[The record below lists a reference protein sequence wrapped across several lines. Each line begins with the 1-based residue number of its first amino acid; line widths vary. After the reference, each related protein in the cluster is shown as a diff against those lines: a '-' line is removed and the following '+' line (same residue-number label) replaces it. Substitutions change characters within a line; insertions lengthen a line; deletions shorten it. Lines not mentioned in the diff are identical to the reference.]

1 MATPGFYNEQ
11 DQNIYDNVSKFMP
24 QSKYL
29 RSAPTFNEPV
39 VEEVEESEAPSFGI
53 PNTNAFTNSGGNNF
67 NRSFS
72 HNPYTAQPL
81 DSFVTNRTSYGTTG
95 YLPGTEPQPSKF
107 APVMSIFKKGLGMA
121 IPGGNFLMGMA
132 ENQSRQNRLN
142 ATDNAFIDMQLANQ
156 EYNLHGT
163 GNLTNQDRYGYAKVS
178 GFGNYADKVKERA
191 DIARAKAKE
200 NINNPNYKVR
210 PIDAYYLEKEKEFED
225 TKKKVEFNDFVR
237 QRNIANKIREGIKNK
252 TIDPEFNIHTDPTG
266 IPPGGKNSPDNY
278 GAQGLQKSGSYGG
291 NDTYSGQGSTVSS
304 SGDVKDSSGNVT
316 GNIND
321 EFAKGGRVG
330 YFFGGRVNYKAGG
343 RTDAGP
349 NRSTASKAGVGQIN
363 EAGNK
368 VDGGNYN
375 NNNNDGG
382 GGIKPTLFNNPEILN
397 KETIFGDIPTGIGFN
412 NNLGRYKAV
421 MDLRNSIKNKN
432 VEGEIE
438 YNNTVGDFNFGGKYD
453 TQDGATYGG
462 SYEKNGVGVGYN
474 NIDGV
479 KASFE
484 KGPFS
489 LSTDGKNSML
499 NFTLPLG
506 KKNGGRAMFKNG
518 GLASIL

>member
-1 MATPGFYNEQ
+1 MVAFYNAK
-11 DQNIYDNVSKFMP
+11 DQAIYDRGDKFMS

-29 RSAPTFNEPV
+29 QNDYVPTEGISYEGDGSPVSYANSMGGIMTQAP
-39 VEEVEESEAPSFGI
+39 
-53 PNTNAFTNSGGNNF
+53 
-67 NRSFS
+67 
-72 HNPYTAQPL
+72 
-81 DSFVTNRTSYGTTG
+81 
-95 YLPGTEPQPSKF
+95 
-107 APVMSIFKKGLGMA
+107 
-121 IPGGNFLMGMA
+121 IPGPLKYIPEGDGGGGGGGDDDDDD
-132 ENQSRQNRLN
+132 ENKTYDGPS
-142 ATDNAFIDMQLANQ
+142 M
-156 EYNLHGT
+156 
-163 GNLTNQDRYGYAKVS
+163 S
-178 GFGNYADKVKERA
+178 
-191 DIARAKAKE
+191 
-200 NINNPNYKVR
+200 
-210 PIDAYYLEKEKEFED
+210 PIDAVKNAGMFMLNPLGYLATKAFGAYRSRQKAKADLAADQAYKAKQERDFKEMAAN
-225 TKKKVEFNDFVR
+225 TKNRDGTTAAYNYAGRVSS
-237 QRNIANKIREGIKNK
+237 
-252 TIDPEFNIHTDPTG
+252 
-266 IPPGGKNSPDNY
+266 GGRHD
-278 GAQGLQKSGSYGG
+278 
-291 NDTYSGQGSTVSS
+291 STVSNEQAQANQDA
-304 SGDVKDSSGNVT
+304 GRGYKAD
-316 GNIND
+316 
-321 EFAKGGRVG
+321 GGRVG

-375 NNNNDGG
+375 NNDGG
-382 GGIKPTLFNNPEILN
+382 GGIKPSFFNNPEILN
-397 KETIFGDIPTGIGFN
+397 KETIIGDIPTGIGFN

-462 SYEKNGVGVGYN
+462 SYEKNGVGVEYD

-489 LSTDGKNSML
+489 LSTDGKNYMF